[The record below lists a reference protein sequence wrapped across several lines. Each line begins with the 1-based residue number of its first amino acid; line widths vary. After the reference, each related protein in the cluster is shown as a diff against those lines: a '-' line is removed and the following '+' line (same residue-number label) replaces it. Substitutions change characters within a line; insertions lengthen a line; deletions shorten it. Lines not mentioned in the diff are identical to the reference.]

1 MVKINREYLDPA
13 LAMINEHT
21 ATLVDRSRSRQGA
34 LKATAQAIA
43 DRARAELVFRTN
55 LSRGIMVGII
65 LVAIGL
71 MLYFAAGPMSRL
83 IYGSSITHGSS
94 PIIPEPTSPI
104 ISGSDVTITQ
114 SVTLFNTVTEIG
126 NGSPFTEVVAGHVFE
141 RVQDQRWANAYCYAE
156 MPEGTN
162 FITVSLSTRTDYSAP
177 SVLKP
182 YEPNSRYSEQ
192 HFRTAQRLC
201 PYQISNF

>member
-1 MVKINREYLDPA
+1 ML
-13 LAMINEHT
+13 NEHA

-34 LKATAQAIA
+34 LNAAAQAIA

-71 MLYFAAGPMSRL
+71 MLYFATGPVSKL
-83 IYGSSITHGSS
+83 IYGPSTTHGSS
-94 PIIPEPTSPI
+94 PIISEPTSPI
-104 ISGSDVTITQ
+104 ISGADVTITQ

-126 NGSPFTEVVAGHVFE
+126 NGSPFTEVVAGHIFAT
-141 RVQDQRWANAYCYAE
+141 VQDERWANAYCYAKI
-156 MPEGTN
+156 PEGTN
-162 FITVSLSTRTDYSAP
+162 SITVDLSTRTDYSAP
-177 SVLKP
+177 SLLKP

-192 HFRTAQRLC
+192 HFRNAQRLC
-201 PYQISNF
+201 PYQTSNF

>member
-34 LKATAQAIA
+34 LNSAAQAIA

-71 MLYFAAGPMSRL
+71 MLYFAAGSVSRL
-83 IYGSSITHGSS
+83 IYSPSTTHGSS

-126 NGSPFTEVVAGHVFE
+126 NGSPFTKVVAGHVFE
-141 RVQDQRWANAYCYAE
+141 TVQDQRWAKAYCYAE

-162 FITVSLSTRTDYSAP
+162 SITVSLSTRTDYSAP

-201 PYQISNF
+201 RYQISNF

>member
-21 ATLVDRSRSRQGA
+21 ETLLDRSRSRQGA
-34 LKATAQAIA
+34 LKAAAQAIS
-43 DRARAELVFRTN
+43 DRARAELIFRTN
-55 LSRGIMVGII
+55 VSRGIMIGVVLI
-65 LVAIGL
+65 AIGL
-71 MLYFAAGPMSRL
+71 MLYFASGPVSRL
-83 IYGSSITHGSS
+83 IYGPGSTIGSS
-94 PIIPEPTSPI
+94 PIIPEPTPPI

-141 RVQDQRWANAYCYAE
+141 TVRDQRWANAYCYAE
-156 MPEGTN
+156 MPEGTTT
-162 FITVSLSTRTDYSAP
+162 IMVDLSTRTGYSAS
-177 SVLKP
+177 SVPKP

-192 HFRTAQRLC
+192 QFRTAQRLC
-201 PYQISNF
+201 PYQTSNF